1 VIQPRRDRRALGY
14 LTLTFGFTLLALV
27 RGEPLD
33 LVLAAPFAA
42 VLVLGLRSIHPI
54 DVTVLVRYETAVALE
69 GDEVTGTIEIVR
81 PRGVITTISV
91 DERAGWTAVDPAPAL
106 TWTVGPHGDKV
117 TVPFVVRADAWGRH
131 RLGAIHVSLRRALG
145 VTVWEQFVDDPA
157 SFDTLPNP
165 QHLRQLLPTPASR
178 SSAGVHIS
186 RFVAEGFDFAELRPF
201 VPGDRLRDVNWRAS
215 SRSDQLQTNR
225 RHPDRTGE
233 LVLLLDTSV
242 DGGSIASTTSQAA
255 LTRAAQA
262 AWTVAQLHL
271 GVQDSVGLAAQGRV
285 ITQLRPRSG
294 DRARYELLDTLLA
307 IGGLVAAGHGAYHRH
322 PLNRL
327 PPNALILALTSL
339 VDQRF
344 AGEVLALHRARR
356 PVMVVQIVLDDLYP
370 PPADDADEIARR
382 IFSLAI
388 ADRHDDL
395 VAAAVPVV
403 RWSDDSHLGGVVDGL
418 SRLRR
423 HARVMS

>member
-14 LTLTFGFTLLALV
+14 LTLAFGFTLLALV

-33 LVLAAPFAA
+33 LVLAAPFAT
-42 VLVLGLRSIHPI
+42 VLVLGLRSVHPI
-54 DVTVLVRYETAVALE
+54 EVTVLVRYETTVALE
-69 GDEVTGTIEIVR
+69 GDDVTGTIEIVR
-81 PRGVITTISV
+81 PRG
-91 DERAGWTAVDPAPAL
+91 AM
-106 TWTVGPHGDKV
+106 
-117 TVPFVVRADAWGRH
+117 
-131 RLGAIHVSLRRALG
+131 RRALG
-145 VTVWEQFVDDPA
+145 VTVWELFVDDPA

-186 RFVAEGFDFAELRPF
+186 RFVSEGFDFAELRPF
-201 VPGDRLRDVNWRAS
+201 APGDRLRDVNWRAS
-215 SRSDQLQTNR
+215 SRSDELQTNR

-271 GVQDSVGLAAQGRV
+271 GVQDSVGLASQGRV

-307 IGGLVAAGHGAYHRH
+307 IGGLVAAGHGAYNRN

-344 AGEVLALHRARR
+344 AADVVALHRARR

-370 PPADDADEIARR
+370 FPADDADEIARR
-382 IFSLAI
+382 IFALRI
-388 ADRHDDL
+388 ADRHDEL
-395 VAAAVPVV
+395 VAAGVPVA
-403 RWSDDSHLGGVVDGL
+403 RWRDDGNLGGVVSGL
-418 SRLRR
+418 SRLHR
-423 HARVMS
+423 HARVVT